1 MGTETKFI
9 TLRNDRKL
17 AYAEYGDPLGQP
29 IFFFHCIPGSR
40 LFCPSAEVT
49 RKAGVRL
56 IIPDRPGSG
65 LSDFQPGRRILDWP
79 ADVCAL
85 ADSLG
90 IDRFAVAGHSG
101 GGSYVAACAHQI
113 PQRITAAAILSGIG
127 PLDTPHATRGMTSMN
142 KIGFTL
148 GRFIPWSVWLAV
160 IQRLYRQGLKDPEGV
175 LDWSASQRPPADT
188 ALLAKPDVREV
199 CLHGG
204 MEAFRQGMRAH
215 AWETRLVVR
224 PWGFRLQEISIPV
237 SLWHG
242 TADREVSIT
251 MGRHVASQ
259 IPNCRAE
266 FCEGEGHLLLFPHWE
281 EVLDRLMGR
290 S

>member
-1 MGTETKFI
+1 METETKFI
-9 TLRNDRKL
+9 SLKNDRKL

-29 IFFFHCIPGSR
+29 VFFFHCIPGSR
-40 LFCPSAEVT
+40 LFCPSPEVT

-65 LSDFQPGRRILDWP
+65 FSDFQPGRRLLDWP
-79 ADVCAL
+79 GDVTAL

-90 IDRFAVAGHSG
+90 IGHFAVAGHSG
-101 GGSYVAACAHQI
+101 GGSYVAACAYQI
-113 PQRITAAAILSGIG
+113 PQRITAAAIISGIG
-127 PLDTPHATRGMTSMN
+127 PVDPPPATRDMTTMN
-142 KIGFTL
+142 KIGFTF
-148 GRFIPWSVWLAV
+148 GRYIPWLIWLAV
-160 IQRLYRQGLKDPEGV
+160 IQILYRQGLKDPEGV
-175 LDWSASQRPPADT
+175 LDWSAGQRPPADT
-188 ALLAKPDVREV
+188 AQLAQPNVREV
-199 CLHGG
+199 CLHSG

-224 PWGFRLQEISIPV
+224 PWGFRLDEITIPV

-242 TADREVSIT
+242 TADCEVSIS
-251 MGRHVASQ
+251 MGRYIASQ
-259 IPNCRAE
+259 IPACRAQ

-290 S
+290 T